1 MNEQAQ
7 TVAVTTISLIVA
19 NWAVVA
25 PLIKWAIV
33 KSWEKTIQWQQTM
46 TTIDAMKA
54 DIEKLKQDVTAAHT
68 KIRNLTVHKG

>member
-7 TVAVTTISLIVA
+7 TVAVTTVSLIIA

-46 TTIDAMKA
+46 TTIDTMKA
-54 DIEKLKQDVTAAHT
+54 DIEKLKADVTAAHT

>member
-46 TTIDAMKA
+46 TTIDGMKA

-68 KIRNLTVHKG
+68 KIRNLTAHKG